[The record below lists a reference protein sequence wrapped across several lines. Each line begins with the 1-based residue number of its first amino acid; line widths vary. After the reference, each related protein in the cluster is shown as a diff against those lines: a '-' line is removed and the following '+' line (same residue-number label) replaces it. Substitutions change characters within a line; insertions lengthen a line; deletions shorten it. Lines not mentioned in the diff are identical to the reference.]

1 MNLFPKFLDFILLF
15 TNIGQKFQTI
25 GLDDFFVK
33 ILKDQ
38 EQV

>member
-1 MNLFPKFLDFILLF
+1 MNLFLDFILQF

-33 ILKDQ
+33 ILEDQ
-38 EQV
+38 K